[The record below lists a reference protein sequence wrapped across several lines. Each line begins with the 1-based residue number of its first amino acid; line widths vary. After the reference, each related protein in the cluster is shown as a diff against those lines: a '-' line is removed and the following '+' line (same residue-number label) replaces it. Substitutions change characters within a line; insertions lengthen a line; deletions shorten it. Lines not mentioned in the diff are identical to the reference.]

1 MAYLYGSG
9 NDTVDRMTN
18 FGITGNI
25 IPHAWYKTIV
35 KDNGR
40 PHLLAI
46 ELLADIVY
54 WYRPQEIRDEH
65 TGHLLRYQKKFS
77 GDMLQKSYD
86 LYASF
91 FGEKKRIVKEAMDV
105 LVKLGVVKRQLR
117 TIETDSMKLPNIMFL
132 DLDDDRLFALTY
144 PEETSVVDNLSTE
157 NRRNEKTDENPVESY
172 PPVDNL
178 KVPEAAENKTFSVK
192 MKEADPMVRKNV
204 PYPTKKRTIS
214 PEIADHILRK
224 SEPYG
229 TENRKTYTDNTTEN
243 TSEITTEMTSVHHQ
257 YLLTHT
263 REQLAKYLEKKLRE
277 QIQFEILIR
286 EYSYAANALAEAV
299 KRIAEA
305 LATETDPVE
314 IDGKKYPYSLASMR
328 FASSTEH
335 TFRTALESIR
345 IGIDRKNEMILKLFS
360 APLHFPSR

>member
-9 NDTVDRMTN
+9 NETVDRMTN
-18 FGITGNI
+18 FGITGNV
-25 IPHAWYKTIV
+25 IPHAWYRTIV

-132 DLDDDRLFALTY
+132 DLDVDRLFALTY

-157 NRRNEKTDENPVESY
+157 KRKNEKTEENPVKSY
-172 PPVDNL
+172 PPVDNFETP
-178 KVPEAAENKTFSVK
+178 KATENKTFSVK

-257 YLLTHT
+257 YLFTHT
-263 REQLAKYLEKKLRE
+263 REQLAKHLEGKLRE
-277 QIQFEILIR
+277 QIGYETLSR
-286 EYSYAANALAEAV
+286 EFTYAGRALDEAV
-299 KRIAEA
+299 KKIAEA
-305 LATETDPVE
+305 MASEKDPVV
-314 IDGKKYPYSLASMR
+314 IDGKRYPYSLANMR
-328 FASSTEH
+328 FENATEH
-335 TFRTALESIR
+335 TFRSAIENIR
-345 IGIDRKNEMILKLFS
+345 VGIDRKDTMVIKLFS
-360 APLHFPSR
+360 APLHYASK

>member
-9 NDTVDRMTN
+9 NETVDRMTN
-18 FGITGNI
+18 FGITGNV
-25 IPHAWYKTIV
+25 IPHAWYRTIV

-86 LYASF
+86 QYAAF
-91 FGEKKRIVKEAMDV
+91 FGEKKRIIKEAMDV

-132 DLDDDRLFALTY
+132 DLDVDRLFALTY
-144 PEETSVVDNLSTE
+144 PEETPAVDNLSTE
-157 NRRNEKTDENPVESY
+157 KRKNEKTEKNTVKSY
-172 PPVDNL
+172 PPVDNFETP
-178 KVPEAAENKTFSVK
+178 KAAENKTFSVK

-243 TSEITTEMTSVHHQ
+243 TKEITTEMTSVHHQ

-263 REQLAKYLEKKLRE
+263 REQLAKHLERKLRE
-277 QIQFEILIR
+277 QIGYETLSR
-286 EYSYAANALAEAV
+286 EFTYAGRALEEAV
-299 KRIAEA
+299 KKIAEA
-305 LATETDPVE
+305 MASEKDPVV
-314 IDGKKYPYSLASMR
+314 IDGKSYPYSLANMR
-328 FASSTEH
+328 FENATEH
-335 TFRTALESIR
+335 TFRSAIENIR
-345 IGIDRKNEMILKLFS
+345 VGIDRKDTMVIKLFS
-360 APLHFPSR
+360 APLHFASK

>member
-18 FGITGNI
+18 FGITGNV

-86 LYASF
+86 QYAAF
-91 FGEKKRIVKEAMDV
+91 FGEKKRIIKEAMDV

-117 TIETDSMKLPNIMFL
+117 TIETDSVKLPNIMFL
-132 DLDDDRLFALTY
+132 DLDVDRLFALTY

-157 NRRNEKTDENPVESY
+157 KRKKEKTEENPVKSY
-172 PPVDNL
+172 PPVDNFETP
-178 KVPEAAENKTFSVK
+178 KAAENKTFSVK

-229 TENRKTYTDNTTEN
+229 TENRKTYTDNTTEI
-243 TSEITTEMTSVHHQ
+243 TSEITTEMTSPHHQ

-263 REQLAKYLEKKLRE
+263 REQLAKRLEGKLRE
-277 QIQFEILIR
+277 QIGYETLSR
-286 EYSYAANALAEAV
+286 EYTYAGRALDEAV
-299 KRIAEA
+299 KKIAEA
-305 LATETDPVE
+305 MAAEKDPVE
-314 IDGKKYPYSLASMR
+314 IDGKSYPYSLANMR
-328 FASSTEH
+328 FEAATEH
-335 TFRTALESIR
+335 TFRSAIESIR
-345 IGIDRKNEMILKLFS
+345 VGIDRKETMVVKLFS
-360 APLHFPSR
+360 APLHFASK

>member
-9 NDTVDRMTN
+9 NETVDRMTN
-18 FGITGNI
+18 FGISGNV

-86 LYASF
+86 QYATF
-91 FGEKKRIVKEAMDV
+91 FGEKKRIIKEAMDV

-117 TIETDSMKLPNIMFL
+117 TIETDSVKLPNIMFL
-132 DLDDDRLFALTY
+132 DLDVDKLFGLTY
-144 PEETSVVDNLSTE
+144 PEEIPSVDNLSTE
-157 NRRNEKTDENPVESY
+157 NGKNEKTSENSVESY

-178 KVPEAAENKTFSVK
+178 KVPEAAENKGFTVK
-192 MKEADPMVRKNV
+192 MKDADPMVQKNV

-214 PEIADHILRK
+214 PEKADHILRK
-224 SEPYG
+224 SGPYG
-229 TENRKTYTDNTTEN
+229 TKNRNIYTDSTTKNTK
-243 TSEITTEMTSVHHQ
+243 EITTEMTSPHHQ

-263 REQLAKYLEKKLRE
+263 REQLAKHLEQKLRD
-277 QIQFEILIR
+277 QIRFETLSR
-286 EYSYAANALAEAV
+286 EFTYAGRALDEAV

-305 LATETDPVE
+305 MAAEKDPVE
-314 IDGKKYPYSLASMR
+314 IDGKSYPYSLANMR
-328 FASSTEH
+328 FENATEH
-335 TFRTALESIR
+335 TFRSAIESIR
-345 IGIDRKNEMILKLFS
+345 VGIDRKDTMVIKLFS
-360 APLHFPSR
+360 APLHFASK

>member
-18 FGITGNI
+18 FGITGNV

-91 FGEKKRIVKEAMDV
+91 FGEKKRIIKEAMDV

-132 DLDDDRLFALTY
+132 DLDVDRLFALTY
-144 PEETSVVDNLSTE
+144 PEEATAVDNSSTKK
-157 NRRNEKTDENPVESY
+157 RKNEKTEENPVKSY
-172 PPVDNL
+172 PPVDNFETP
-178 KVPEAAENKTFSVK
+178 KAAENKTFSVK

-224 SEPYG
+224 SELYG

-263 REQLAKYLEKKLRE
+263 REQLAKHLEGKLRE
-277 QIQFEILIR
+277 QIGYETLSR
-286 EYSYAANALAEAV
+286 EFTYAGRALEEAV
-299 KRIAEA
+299 KKIAEA
-305 LATETDPVE
+305 MAAEKDPVE
-314 IDGKKYPYSLASMR
+314 IDGKSYPYSLANMR
-328 FASSTEH
+328 FEAATEH
-335 TFRTALESIR
+335 TFRSAIESIR
-345 IGIDRKNEMILKLFS
+345 VGIDRKETMVVKLFS
-360 APLHFPSR
+360 APLHFASK

>member
-9 NDTVDRMTN
+9 NETVDRMTN
-18 FGITGNI
+18 FGITGNV
-25 IPHAWYKTIV
+25 IPHAWYRTIA

-86 LYASF
+86 QYAAF
-91 FGEKKRIVKEAMDV
+91 FGEKKRIIKEAMDV
-105 LVKLGVVKRQLR
+105 LVKLGVIKRLLR
-117 TIETDSMKLPNIMFL
+117 TVETDSMKLPNIMFL
-132 DLDDDRLFALTY
+132 DLDVDKLFALTY
-144 PEETSVVDNLSTE
+144 PEEVPVVDNLSTE

-178 KVPEAAENKTFSVK
+178 KVPEAAENKDFTIK

-214 PEIADHILRK
+214 PEKAYHILRK
-224 SEPYG
+224 NVPYG
-229 TENRKTYTDNTTEN
+229 TENRNTYTDSTTEN
-243 TSEITTEMTSVHHQ
+243 TKEITTEMTSPHHQ

-263 REQLAKYLEKKLRE
+263 REQLAKHLEQKLRE
-277 QIQFEILIR
+277 QIGYETLSR
-286 EYSYAANALAEAV
+286 EFTYAGRALDEAV
-299 KRIAEA
+299 KKIAEA
-305 LATETDPVE
+305 MASEKDPVV
-314 IDGKKYPYSLASMR
+314 IDGKSYPYSLANMR
-328 FASSTEH
+328 FENATEH
-335 TFRTALESIR
+335 TFRSAIENIR
-345 IGIDRKNEMILKLFS
+345 VGIDRKDTMVIKLFS
-360 APLHFPSR
+360 APLHFASK

>member
-9 NDTVDRMTN
+9 NETVDRMTN
-18 FGITGNI
+18 FGITGNV
-25 IPHAWYKTIV
+25 IPHAWYRTIV

-86 LYASF
+86 QYATF
-91 FGEKKRIVKEAMDV
+91 FGEKKRIIKEAMDV

-117 TIETDSMKLPNIMFL
+117 TIETDFVKLPNIMFL
-132 DLDDDRLFALTY
+132 DFDVDKLFSLTY
-144 PEETSVVDNLSTE
+144 PEEIPSVDNLSTE
-157 NRRNEKTDENPVESY
+157 NGRDEKMIENSVESY

-178 KVPEAAENKTFSVK
+178 KTPEATENKAFTVK

-214 PEIADHILRK
+214 PEKVDHILRK
-224 SEPYG
+224 NEPYG
-229 TENRKTYTDNTTEN
+229 TENRNTYTDSTTEN
-243 TSEITTEMTSVHHQ
+243 TQEISTEMTSPHHQ

-263 REQLAKYLEKKLRE
+263 REQLAKHLEQKLRD
-277 QIQFEILIR
+277 QIGFETLSR
-286 EYSYAANALAEAV
+286 EFTYAGRALNEAV

-305 LATETDPVE
+305 MAAEKDPVE
-314 IDGKKYPYSLASMR
+314 IDGKRYPYSLANMR
-328 FASSTEH
+328 FENATEH
-335 TFRTALESIR
+335 TFRSAIESIR
-345 IGIDRKNEMILKLFS
+345 VGIDRMEG
-360 APLHFPSR
+360 